1 MRTEDGYIIY
11 KCLNDDTGAFG
22 LLVDKYK
29 AGVYALAY
37 SKLRNFHDAEDI
49 AQEVFIRAYENLHKL
64 RRWERFASWLYR
76 ITSSLCMRFLRA
88 RSRRPDGEFIE
99 DGEPGLLESH
109 TMDSYRDR
117 LVFESIHEALDSLP
131 ETHQQVLILHYFG
144 GMTSAEIAG
153 FAGVSA
159 AAVRKRLSKARSLMK
174 AEILTDMSAA
184 FQERKLSAGF
194 TLRVAEIV
202 RHIRVKPIPRLTELP
217 WGASIGIGVLA
228 VFLCLGLFAGLYNS
242 LYCLGP
248 AALKTTKRV
257 DTDEISVDIIEQ
269 TVAEREGDIGMLDRR
284 QIALVSIITAIL
296 GGISGNTMAQ
306 QAFFSDNFEDAD
318 VSDWRAEYYSGQ
330 IDIDG
335 FNSSPPETPIVG
347 ATADSASSGN
357 FGMRYTKDQ
366 QLGNGIAVNSPAFG
380 PLSDKIQVDLD
391 FIPDNHNHVFW
402 LSELAP
408 FETHNESQ
416 VAQCGISIDQGG
428 ICLRASEYPM
438 LGYYDP
444 GKFYHLTIVADVSA
458 NTFDV
463 EMIGDLRDLA
473 ETPVGVLKATDL
485 VFERSATSISRITLF
500 TGSNASLQPTL
511 GVDNVIIRQPY
522 TMELR
527 DSTGELI
534 QNSGAIIKYQPNS
547 SGAYIDFGD
556 GLMDADGTETAGIPD
571 GRHRFRLTYQD
582 CTQEKQ
588 QDVGENPVVT
598 YQTVLVTVKLKDS
611 TGNLIQNS
619 GATVMWQSGSSGP
632 YADFGDGAL
641 DANGTETMEVLPLRH
656 RFRLTY
662 QACTQEKQQN
672 VGSDPVVVY
681 QTHLV
686 TVELRD
692 GNGDLIL
699 DSDAIIRYQPG
710 SSGSYM
716 DFGDGMLDADGDEE
730 MEVLPRRH
738 RYRMTYNGET
748 KEQQSDSTPVTFY
761 STIFAAPMALRN
773 YLLPNFPNPF
783 NPETWIPYG
792 LGEDA
797 DVSIK
802 IHSASGQLV
811 RMLNL
816 GHKPAGFYS
825 NKSEAAYWDGTNDSK
840 EPVASGVYFY
850 TIQAGEFAATR
861 KMLMMK

>member
-1 MRTEDGYIIY
+1 MFT
-11 KCLNDDTGAFG
+11 
-22 LLVDKYK
+22 
-29 AGVYALAY
+29 
-37 SKLRNFHDAEDI
+37 
-49 AQEVFIRAYENLHKL
+49 QYE
-64 RRWERFASWLYR
+64 F
-76 ITSSLCMRFLRA
+76 
-88 RSRRPDGEFIE
+88 
-99 DGEPGLLESH
+99 
-109 TMDSYRDR
+109 
-117 LVFESIHEALDSLP
+117 
-131 ETHQQVLILHYFG
+131 
-144 GMTSAEIAG
+144 
-153 FAGVSA
+153 
-159 AAVRKRLSKARSLMK
+159 
-174 AEILTDMSAA
+174 
-184 FQERKLSAGF
+184 
-194 TLRVAEIV
+194 
-202 RHIRVKPIPRLTELP
+202 
-217 WGASIGIGVLA
+217 
-228 VFLCLGLFAGLYNS
+228 
-242 LYCLGP
+242 
-248 AALKTTKRV
+248 
-257 DTDEISVDIIEQ
+257 
-269 TVAEREGDIGMLDRR
+269 
-284 QIALVSIITAIL
+284 IITAIL

-656 RFRLTY
+656 RFRMNYQDCTQEIQQRVSDDPVVTYQTVLVTVELKYSTGSLIQDSGATVTWQSGSSGSYADFGDGALDADGSEEMEVLPLRHRFRLTY